1 MDSLPSFAALELWPL
16 LCAAREEAFRF
27 AEVAAGGLM
36 IMMDGDSPQITMS
49 KGLRARFE
57 ALAKI
62 LSAKVLICYEGVQ
75 QVVP

>member
-1 MDSLPSFAALELWPL
+1 
-16 LCAAREEAFRF
+16 
-27 AEVAAGGLM
+27 M
-36 IMMDGDSPQITMS
+36 IMMDGDSPQIAMS